1 MRSSRPKPLHRL
13 CGRPMV
19 HFVLDA
25 AVHEE
30 VRAQV
35 VVVGHGAT
43 WVEKS
48 LSARAGTPPPL
59 TFVEQAEQLGTGHAV
74 SVALPAV
81 ADVIGGTDGDVLILP
96 GDTPLLRASTVRALL
111 ARHRE
116 RQAALTVLS
125 AEVEDPTGYG
135 RIVRAKDGSVARIVE
150 ERDASDEERLIG
162 EVNTAIMVVRESLLG
177 PALRRVGRH
186 NAQNEYYLTDLVAEL
201 HDAGHLTDAMVI
213 ADPQEAAGVNDRAQ
227 LAGAE
232 AVLRQRINERWMQR
246 GVTMWDPAHT
256 YVDADVTLAAE
267 VSLLPGTVLKGRCV
281 IGRGAQVGPHAVLVD
296 TSVGEG
302 SRVGSVEAVGA
313 VIGTDARVASF
324 VVLAPGSRVGD
335 GEVVAPFTH
344 VTP

>member
-1 MRSSRPKPLHRL
+1 MRSSRPKPLHHL

-19 HFVLDA
+19 LYVLDA
-25 AVHEE
+25 ALAEE
-30 VRAQV
+30 VRGLV

-48 LSARAGTPPPL
+48 LREHAGAGAL

-74 SVALPAV
+74 KVALPAV

-96 GDTPLLRASTVRALL
+96 GDTPLLRAVTVRALL

-116 RQAALTVLS
+116 SQAALTVLS

-150 ERDASDEERLIG
+150 QRDATEDERAIR
-162 EVNTAIMVVRESLLG
+162 EVNTAIMVVRDSLLG

-201 HDAGHLTDAMVI
+201 HDAGHLTDAMLI
-213 ADPQEAAGVNDRAQ
+213 GDPAEAAGVNDRAQ
-227 LAGAE
+227 LAAAE
-232 AVLRQRINERWMQR
+232 SVLRQRINERWMQR

-256 YVDADVTLAAE
+256 YVDADVVLAAE

-281 IGRGAQVGPHAVLVD
+281 LERGAQVGPHAVLVD
-296 TSVGEG
+296 SLVGEG
-302 SRVGSVEAVGA
+302 ARVGAVDAVRATIGAEARVGS
-313 VIGTDARVASF
+313 F
-324 VVLAPGSRVGD
+324 VVMAPGSLVEPGA
-335 GEVVAPFTH
+335 VVAPFTH